1 MPRSENTPVKTTPT
15 EIFLKDYKKPDFTV
29 LSVDMTVR
37 IFNGYTLVETVLDL
51 QKDNPETIDLSLDA
65 VELEIEEVLI
75 DETPRK
81 EGMYDHDGRNLTVF
95 GVPETFKLRTVV
107 KIKPEE
113 NTALEGLYKSESIY
127 CTQCEAEGFRKIT
140 PYFDRP
146 DVLSKFT
153 VRIEADK
160 ATSPILLSNGNE
172 IDSGDLP
179 SGRHF
184 VTWNDPFNKPAY
196 LFALVAADL
205 DVIEDTFTTM
215 SGRNVDLK
223 IFTDKGD
230 TDKCHFAMT
239 SLKNSMKWDEEAYGR
254 EYDLD
259 IFQIVAVSAFNFGAM
274 ENKSLNIFNTS
285 TLFASQETATD
296 SDFMRVEAVVGHEYF
311 HNWSGN
317 RVTCRD
323 WFQLSLKE
331 GFTVFREQGFSG
343 AMNSHAVQRIQD
355 VNFLKTHQFKEDASP
370 TAHPIR
376 PESYIEI
383 NNFYTLTIY
392 EKGSEVI
399 RMMHTIMGEDP
410 FRKGSDLY
418 FDRFDGTA
426 ATCNDFVACM
436 EEASGLDLTHFK
448 LWYEY
453 AGTPLVEVTQEHD
466 MDSGVYKLHFK
477 QTIPD
482 TPGQTDKDAMYIPIS
497 LGLIGADGN
506 PVPVSPDGTTNM
518 ILHFDDDTHTVEFT
532 DIHEKVVPSILR
544 GFSAPVNL
552 KTDLAND
559 DYLYL
564 MAHDTDGFNRW
575 ESGQAAAKKTLLNMI
590 KDYQSGVSFSDLHG
604 DTKFV
609 NQMGWIIEHQDGDL
623 MLLAESLK
631 LPSTSI
637 LSQALNVIDVN
648 AIHFARKALMKQIG
662 TKHLDLLKKTYA
674 SCTNKGLFDTSTAS
688 IGRRALRNVCLG
700 YIAAAHIDTGFDLA
714 TQQYETA
721 DNMTAR
727 MGALSVLAD
736 DMNGDTQRLKRD
748 EIFTDFYNRFKTEAL
763 VINKWFAL
771 QASADRADCHAHIE
785 RLMQRDDFSW
795 TNPNRLRSLI
805 GSFAGNSYYFHY
817 EDGRG
822 YKMIADAVIKLNAI
836 NPSVGARLV
845 NSLKEWKKYDEHRQM
860 HMKQQ
865 LERIL
870 NTPNL
875 SNHIYEIV
883 SKALNA

>member
-29 LSVDMTVR
+29 LDVNMTVR
-37 IFNGYTLVETVLDL
+37 IFKGYTLVETILDL
-51 QKDNPETIDLSLDA
+51 KKDNPETIDLQLDA
-65 VELEIEEVLI
+65 VELEIIEVLVNE
-75 DETPRK
+75 DPRK
-81 EGMYDHDGRNLTVF
+81 DGMFHYNGRHLTVF
-95 GVPETFKLRTVV
+95 GVPETFKLRTIV

-113 NTALEGLYKSESIY
+113 NTALEGLYKSDAIY

-153 VRIEADK
+153 VRVEADK
-160 ATSPILLSNGNE
+160 KTCPILLSNGNE
-172 IDSGDLP
+172 IDSGDLVDN
-179 SGRHF
+179 RHY
-184 VTWNDPFNKPAY
+184 VTWEDPFNKPAY

-205 DVIEDTFTTM
+205 DMIEDTFKTM
-215 SGRNVDLK
+215 SGRDVALK

-296 SDFMRVEAVVGHEYF
+296 ADFMRVEAVVGHEYF

-399 RMMHTIMGEDP
+399 RMMHTIMGEHA

-426 ATCNDFVACM
+426 ATCNDFVTCM

-448 LWYEY
+448 LWYQY

-482 TPGQTDKDAMYIPIS
+482 TPGQTDKDPMYIPIS

-506 PVPVSPDGTTNM
+506 PVPVSPDGATNM
-518 ILHFDDDTHTVEFT
+518 ILHLDDKTHSVEFT
-532 DIHEKVVPSILR
+532 NIHEKIVPSILR

-552 KTDLAND
+552 KTDLSNN

-575 ESGQAAAKKTLLNMI
+575 ESGQAAAKKTLLDMI
-590 KDYQSGVSFSDLHG
+590 ADYQSGTKASDLHG
-604 DTKFV
+604 DAKFV
-609 NQMGWIIEHQDGDL
+609 NQMGWIIEHQHDDL
-623 MLLAESLK
+623 MLLAEALK
-631 LPSTSI
+631 LPSPSI
-637 LSQALNVIDVN
+637 LSQAMDIIDVN

-662 TKHLDLLKKTYA
+662 KTHLELFKKTYNA
-674 SCTNKGLFDTSTAS
+674 CKPDAFFDTSTSS
-688 IGRRALRNVCLG
+688 IGRRALRNVCLA
-700 YIAAAHIDTGFDLA
+700 YIAAADLNIGFDL
-714 TQQYETA
+714 TVQQYETA

-727 MGALSVLAD
+727 MGALSILAD
-736 DMNGDTQRLKRD
+736 DMDKDTRTLKRD
-748 EIFTDFYNRFKTEAL
+748 EIFDDFYKRFENEAL
-763 VINKWFAL
+763 VINKWFSL
-771 QASADRADCHAHIE
+771 QASADRADCHLHITT
-785 RLMQRDDFSW
+785 LMQRDDFSW

-805 GSFAGNSYYFHY
+805 GVFAGNSYYFHY

-822 YKMIADAVIKLNAI
+822 YKIVADAVIKLNAI
-836 NPSVGARLV
+836 NPAVGARLV
-845 NSLKEWKKYDEHRQM
+845 NSLKEWKKYDAHRQM

-870 NTPNL
+870 NTQNL
-875 SNHIYEIV
+875 SNNIYEIV